1 MEVVTIYPLSGP
13 EVIEVRDQLRIGRDR
28 LASALGVAP
37 KTLNKVEAGEGSPL
51 PAVLDKLAALRHVL
65 LVAGDVMGGR
75 KAACAWLLRPHPHY
89 AGAAPLD
96 MLRTYS
102 GTVEVLRALDR
113 IAEGVMS

>member
-1 MEVVTIYPLSGP
+1 MELVTIHPLSGQ
-13 EVIEVRDQLRIGRDR
+13 EVVDLRAHLDVGRDR
-28 LASALGVAP
+28 LASALGLAP
-37 KTLNKVEAGEGSPL
+37 KTLNKVESENGSPL

-65 LVAGDVMGGR
+65 FVAEDVLGNR
-75 KAACAWLLRPHPHY
+75 KAACAWLVRPHPHY
-89 AGAAPLD
+89 AGTAPLD